1 MNKFFRFGVNIMKA
15 IILAA
20 GIGSRLLPL
29 TEDKPK
35 CLIEFAGKTL
45 LDRLVETFKS
55 CGVNDI
61 VLVIGHKSEK
71 INRID
76 LDLVKNEKYSKTG
89 IMHSLFCAREKF
101 EKTVIVSY
109 ADIIFEKSVLEKLLE
124 SKYDISAVVDKKWKR
139 YWELRMDKPLSD
151 AESLLMD
158 KKNFITNIG
167 ETNLNNFDK
176 ICGQAVGLVKF
187 QNKGLKDLKEF
198 FNKIYSEATKEYNPL
213 NINIPFEQSTLNNFL
228 QGIIVNGYKIKAIPI
243 ENGWLEF
250 DTVKDYEIY
259 NKMLA
264 DNSLSDF
271 IKIQD

>member
-1 MNKFFRFGVNIMKA
+1 MKA

-20 GIGSRLLPL
+20 GLGNRLLPL

-35 CLIEFAGKTL
+35 CLIEFSGKTL
-45 LDRLVETFKS
+45 LERLLKSFKS

-89 IMHSLFCAREKF
+89 IMHSLFCAKEKL

-109 ADIIFEKSVLEKLLE
+109 GDIIFENSVLEKLLE
-124 SKYDISAVVDKKWKR
+124 SKYDITAVVDKKWKR
-139 YWELRMDKPLSD
+139 YWKLRTDDTLSD
-151 AESLLMD
+151 AESLIMD
-158 KKNFITNIG
+158 KKNFITNMG
-167 ETNLNNFDK
+167 EKNLKSFDK
-176 ICGQAVGLVKF
+176 ICGQFIGLIMF
-187 QNKGLKDLKEF
+187 QNKGLKDLKDF
-198 FNKIYSEATKEYNPL
+198 FRKIYSEASKEYNPL
-213 NINIPFEQSTLNNFL
+213 NPNVPFERSTLTNFL
-228 QGIIVNGYKIKAIPI
+228 QGMIMNGHKIKAIPI

-259 NKMLA
+259 NKMLT
-264 DNSLSDF
+264 NNTLTDF

>member
-1 MNKFFRFGVNIMKA
+1 MKV

-35 CLIEFAGKTL
+35 CLIEFSGKTL
-45 LDRLVETFKS
+45 LDRLVKTFKS

-61 VLVIGHKSEK
+61 VLVIGHKNEK
-71 INRID
+71 IDPTD
-76 LDLVKNEKYSKTG
+76 LDLVKNEKYNKTG
-89 IMHSLFCAREKF
+89 IMHSLSCAREKF
-101 EKTVIVSY
+101 EETVIVSY
-109 ADIIFEKSVLEKLLE
+109 GDIIFENSVLEKLLE
-124 SKYDISAVVDKKWKR
+124 SKYDISAIVDRNWKR
-139 YWELRMDKPLSD
+139 YWELRTDEPLSD
-151 AESLLMD
+151 AESLLLD

-167 ETNLNNFDK
+167 ETNLKNFDK
-176 ICGQAVGLVKF
+176 ICGQAIGLVKF

-198 FNKIYSEATKEYNPL
+198 FNKIFSEATKEYNPL
-213 NINIPFEQSTLNNFL
+213 NTTVPFEQSTFNNFL
-228 QGIIVNGYKIKAIPI
+228 QGMIENGYKIKAIPI
-243 ENGWLEF
+243 ESGWLEF

-264 DNSLSDF
+264 NNSLSDF

>member
-1 MNKFFRFGVNIMKA
+1 MSNFFVSISIMKA

-20 GIGSRLLPL
+20 GIGNRLSPF

-35 CLIEFAGKTL
+35 CLIDFSGKTL
-45 LDRLVETFKS
+45 LDRTVKTFKN

-61 VLVIGHKSEK
+61 VLVTGYKSEK
-71 INRID
+71 INRAD
-76 LDLVKNEKYSKTG
+76 LDLVKNERYSETG
-89 IMHSLFCAREKF
+89 IMHSLSCAKEKF
-101 EKTVIVSY
+101 DETVIVSY
-109 ADIIFEKSVLEKLLE
+109 SDIIFEKSVLEKLLK
-124 SKYDISAVVDKKWKR
+124 SKDDISAIVDKKWKR
-139 YWELRMDKPLSD
+139 YWELRFDEPLSD
-151 AESLLMD
+151 AESLLID

-167 ETNLNNFDK
+167 ETNLKSFDK
-176 ICGQAVGLVKF
+176 ICGQVVGLVKF
-187 QNKGLKDLKEF
+187 QNNGLKYLKEF

-213 NINIPFEQSTLNNFL
+213 NTNVSFEQSTFNNFL
-228 QGIIVNGYKIKAIPI
+228 QGMVVNGYKIKAVPI

-271 IKIQD
+271 INIHD